1 MTMTSTGS
9 RVRRWALMIV
19 IVAILVFGIV
29 YALREFLTPAI
40 R

>member
-1 MTMTSTGS
+1 MMAATRST
-9 RVRRWALMIV
+9 VLPWTLAIV
-19 IVAILVFGIV
+19 FVVLLLYGIV